1 MLKPFVRSQK
11 NCLTF
16 TWLVGLTTMG
26 PVPGTV
32 QLYSGILIQ
41 KPVALSRQF
50 SSTEEEEATMDT
62 IMSSSCVVGD
72 VQWQVEQEVWEDCLY
87 YTEIFHL
94 YLWTI
99 F

>member
-1 MLKPFVRSQK
+1 
-11 NCLTF
+11 
-16 TWLVGLTTMG
+16 MG

-62 IMSSSCVVGD
+62 IMSSSCVV
-72 VQWQVEQEVWEDCLY
+72 VSRQAPQWQVEQEVWEDCLY